1 MPGVCMNVLIT
12 YPTYLS
18 VPWLPQTH
26 THTHTH
32 SHTHTHMN
40 ILASTMGNNSFSHLT
55 NNERHRLDI
64 NNIRHKLDTNNIR
77 HRLDTNIKQYIFIQ
91 S

>member
-18 VPWLPQTH
+18 KHWLPH
-26 THTHTH
+26 T
-32 SHTHTHMN
+32 HTHTHMN

-64 NNIRHKLDTNNIR
+64 NNIHHKLDINNIR
-77 HRLDTNIKQYIFIQ
+77 HKLDTNIKQYIFIQ